1 MAALMVL
8 ASSLQAVITD
18 VAAAALQPYLDDRGL
33 WFAIEITWQQQY
45 GHCRR
50 SQVSARRQE
59 PRTISLGS
67 LILDPRPAC

>member
-1 MAALMVL
+1 MVL

-18 VAAAALQPYLDDRGL
+18 VAAAAALQPYLDDRGL